1 MSRINPLPAETA
13 PAKTQELFEQVK
25 TKLGRVPNLMQT
37 LGHSTSALGGYLS
50 LNESLSQGTLS
61 ARDRERIALTVAE
74 HHGCEYCL
82 AAHSAIGKMVGLN
95 PNQIIESRNGH
106 ASDSKADALLQFVH
120 RVLESNG
127 QIDDSDLDQF
137 LAEGYSKG
145 EVAEVIAH
153 ISLSVLTNFFNN
165 VAKTEIDF
173 PKVEAVSV

>member
-1 MSRINPLPAETA
+1 MSRITPVTPEAATEES
-13 PAKTQELFEQVK
+13 KELFEQVHQ
-25 TKLGRVPNLMQT
+25 KLGRVPNLMQT
-37 LGHSTSALGGYLS
+37 LGHSAAALSGYLS
-50 LNESLSQGTLS
+50 LNDALSQGSLS
-61 ARDRERIALTVAE
+61 AKDRERIALAVAE
-74 HHGCEYCL
+74 YNGCGYCL

-106 ASDSKADALLQFVH
+106 ASDSKADALLRFAH

-127 QIDDSDLDQF
+127 QINDSDLEQF
-137 LAEGYSKG
+137 RAEGYSDG

-173 PKVEAVSV
+173 PKVDSLAA

>member
-1 MSRINPLPAETA
+1 
-13 PAKTQELFEQVK
+13 
-25 TKLGRVPNLMQT
+25 
-37 LGHSTSALGGYLS
+37 
-50 LNESLSQGTLS
+50 
-61 ARDRERIALTVAE
+61 
-74 HHGCEYCL
+74 
-82 AAHSAIGKMVGLN
+82 MVGLN

-106 ASDSKADALLQFVH
+106 ASDLKADALLRFVH

-137 LAEGYSKG
+137 LAEGYAEG

-165 VAKTEIDF
+165 VARTEIDF